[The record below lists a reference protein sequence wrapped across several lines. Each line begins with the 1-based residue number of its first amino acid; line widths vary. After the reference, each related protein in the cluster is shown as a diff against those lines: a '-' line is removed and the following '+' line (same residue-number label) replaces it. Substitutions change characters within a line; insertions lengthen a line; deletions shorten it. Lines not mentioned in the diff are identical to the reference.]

1 MRHFEKQNNFLLMF
15 PTLTSVVFQTSQYYL
30 SPPLWQENEKK
41 IFFDIKTSR
50 KRYSLTSRHQEKDI
64 LWPKLCFRL
73 RNIIFLLLFDKKRKG
88 YSFQFLSTS
97 DLVRFEFA
105 VVETSCF
112 FLVLI
117 HLHWNL
123 GTIVTPQMSAKSQ
136 NSWFLFFFILKPTLD
151 QRR

>member
-151 QRR
+151 ERR